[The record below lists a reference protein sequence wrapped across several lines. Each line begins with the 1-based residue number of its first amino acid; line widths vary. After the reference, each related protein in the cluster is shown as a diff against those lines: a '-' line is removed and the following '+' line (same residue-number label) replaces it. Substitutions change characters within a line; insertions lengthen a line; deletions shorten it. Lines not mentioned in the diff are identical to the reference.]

1 MSQAPDFRG
10 FFVGDCCLQL
20 ERVLRSQGFGSR
32 PVCRALIES
41 GRVSIDGQVCDD
53 PLADVNPD
61 GLTFA
66 VDEEVWQWRK
76 FAYLML
82 NKPAHYECSHRPDF
96 HPSIYTLLPRPLLTR
111 GVQAVGRLDEDTTGL
126 LLLSDDGQFIHT
138 YTSPKKKIT
147 KCYEIGLRH
156 PVTTAQIES
165 LLEGVVLND
174 EPLPIRA
181 VACDLVHDHLL
192 RMSVTEGKYHM
203 VKRMIAAAGNR
214 VETLHRHSVGVLS
227 LPESL
232 APGEWRWLDSED
244 LQKLVWGSA
253 I

>member
-1 MSQAPDFRG
+1 M
-10 FFVGDCCLQL
+10 QL

-32 PVCRALIES
+32 PVCRALIVS
-41 GRVSIDGQVCDD
+41 GRVSIDGCNCDD
-53 PLADVNPD
+53 PLAEVDPD
-61 GLTFA
+61 GLVFA
-66 VDEEVWQWRK
+66 VDGEVWQCRK

-138 YTSPKKKIT
+138 FTSPKKKIT
-147 KCYEIGLRH
+147 KCYEIGTRH
-156 PVTTAQIES
+156 PVSVEQIES
-165 LLEGVVLND
+165 LLAGVVLND

-181 VACDLVHDHLL
+181 VACELIQDHVL

-214 VETLHRHSVGVLS
+214 VETLHRSAVGDLS
-227 LPESL
+227 LPETL
-232 APGEWRWLDSED
+232 APGQWRWLDISD
-244 LQKLVWGSA
+244 LQKLSWESVS
-253 I
+253 